1 MVDAETYGLIPLVG
15 EEVAMAQDLS
25 QIVLAPATEDIDYPE
40 TDGQPMGES
49 EIHILAILH
58 LLQALR
64 HLFRERPDVYVAA
77 DLFLYY
83 EEGNKNARKAPD
95 VMVVKGV
102 DRRLREVYKLW
113 EEKVAPCLVF
123 EITSRSSWW
132 EDLVSKSSLYSSLGV
147 REYILFDPRR
157 EYLEE
162 PLIGFRLEGREYT
175 RIPLAPDGSLFSA
188 ELGTTLRIEGDLLR
202 VVDPQTGQYIPDLT
216 EAILAADAA
225 MQQAEAARR
234 QAEEE
239 ARRAEEEARRAE
251 EEARR
256 AEQEA
261 RRAEEEA
268 RRAEEEARRAEEE
281 ARRAA
286 IAEAEVA
293 RLRAL
298 LKRADDAQ

>member
-1 MVDAETYGLIPLVG
+1 MDSLTVGVTLVDARTYGLILLVG

-25 QIVLAPATEDIDYPE
+25 QIVLAPAAEDIDYPE

-77 DLFLYY
+77 NLFLYY
-83 EEGNKNARKAPD
+83 EKGNNKARKAPD

-113 EEKVAPCLVF
+113 EEKVAPCVIF
-123 EITSRSSWW
+123 EITSRASWW

-188 ELGTTLRIEGDLLR
+188 ELGAALHIEGDLLR
-202 VVDPQTGQYIPDLT
+202 VIDPQTGQYIPDLT

-225 MQQAEAARR
+225 MQQVEEARR
-234 QAEEE
+234 QVAEE

-251 EEARR
+251 EA
-256 AEQEA
+256 
-261 RRAEEEA
+261 
-268 RRAEEEARRAEEE
+268 

-298 LKRADDAQ
+298 LERAGNAH